1 MRLPLLYPAQFAGV
15 IFDWDGVIAETKL
28 NFQPIRDQF
37 FGGRRVPLLESARTL
52 PDAQRD
58 AVMAAICAEEMRGA
72 AASTPVPGARELV
85 ELLNT
90 RGVPWCVMSRNCR
103 ESIDLAARA
112 IGFPLPVATFG
123 REAVHVKPD
132 PRAIDDAAGSLGAS
146 ARDCLVI
153 GDFLYEL
160 IGARRAGARCVLV
173 NRVDAECE
181 SYADAAFATMRD
193 LYESFAANE
202 PIVPW
207 EYHAAGWFGLQS
219 LEAMYR
225 RTIFFDTELNAVSLS
240 RVEVLASR
248 GLGTLCTAG
257 EREVTARELAQTPAL
272 APLWLKRPLCE
283 ALSALLAPRYPLLT
297 IKNGTDGEPL
307 SSIIKPH

>member
-1 MRLPLLYPAQFAGV
+1 MHQPEDLFHRIRHILAGIGRIHGLLQGDDTAQDGEKGVDAMLVALDRIRRHTAGKGKDGLAVLLCDLCHADGRLAHDGLAVQAAFTGDDHIRVLDVRFQLRLIEDDVDAGFQHCVGKAQKGK
-15 IFDWDGVIAETKL
+15 AET
-28 NFQPIRDQF
+28 
-37 FGGRRVPLLESARTL
+37 
-52 PDAQRD
+52 
-58 AVMAAICAEEMRGA
+58 
-72 AASTPVPGARELV
+72 
-85 ELLNT
+85 
-90 RGVPWCVMSRNCR
+90 
-103 ESIDLAARA
+103 
-112 IGFPLPVATFG
+112 
-123 REAVHVKPD
+123 
-132 PRAIDDAAGSLGAS
+132 
-146 ARDCLVI
+146 
-153 GDFLYEL
+153 
-160 IGARRAGARCVLV
+160 ARRAGARCVLV
-173 NRVDAECE
+173 NRADTECE

-225 RTIFFDTELNAVSLS
+225 RTIFFDTELNAVSLA
-240 RVEVLASR
+240 RVEELASR

-272 APLWLKRPLCE
+272 APFWLKRPLCE

-297 IKNGTDGEPL
+297 IKNSTDGEPL